1 MKFQS
6 KIIIASSLLFV
17 TVASLV
23 GYVQQQ
29 ATNSTF
35 QSQVETSVHELTKS
49 ISFTVTHELR
59 AKREL
64 VNSVTHS
71 LNIIDASNRQLAL
84 EAISTPSLTKS
95 FQAVG
100 IGYEHDGSLISND
113 GWIPEAGYDVRNR
126 PWYQEAS
133 HSNDI
138 VITRPYIDSS
148 TNQMIISVASSLVDK
163 SNQFIGNVV
172 FDVSLKPLAELINQ
186 TDLFGSGY
194 LFMMTN
200 DGTVISHPNNHYN
213 GHSFSEFVPG
223 VHLKQGVTELELN
236 GVKHLVSLKKIEGE
250 DWYIGAVIDE
260 QKVFADLTK
269 LSTDLLGLTGISLI
283 LVILSLYW
291 AIRYLFRPI
300 DDLNAALENIASGDA
315 DLTQRLKTD
324 TDTEFAK
331 LAHNFNHF
339 IANLQQQ
346 MLDSKSVS
354 TTLQNHAEMTQSAS
368 FETDHHINHQIAEL
382 NSLATAIEQ
391 MAAAA
396 QDTAEH
402 TQHAAQNATEA
413 DKNVLNGVDVVVQT
427 EQCIQRLSSNMA
439 KVSNQSDTL
448 IAATDS
454 IGSILD
460 VISEIANQTNLL
472 ALNATIESARAGQ
485 AGRGF
490 AVVADH
496 VRLLSLRTQEST
508 KEIHNKIQ
516 QLRSGTSLMAEAIL
530 VSEHDVTDAVECA
543 RQASTTLH
551 LVKENI
557 SNISEFTGQVATAT
571 EQQSLV
577 SFEVSKNTQKITKLG
592 QQVIAQTEKTNQHMN
607 TQLSEIAKQQRI
619 LERFKLQN
627 ETKAPQC

>member
-17 TVASLV
+17 SVASVV

-29 ATNSTF
+29 ATSSTF
-35 QSQVETSVHELTKS
+35 KNQIETSVNELTKS
-49 ISFTVTHELR
+49 ISFTVTHELN

-100 IGYEHDGSLISND
+100 IGYEYDGSLISND
-113 GWIPEAGYDVRNR
+113 GWVPDADYDVRSR

-133 HSNDI
+133 HSNEI
-138 VITRPYIDSS
+138 VITKPYIDSS
-148 TNQMIISVASSLVDK
+148 TNQMIISVSSSLVNK
-163 SNQFIGNVV
+163 SNQFIGNAV

-200 DGTVISHPNNHYN
+200 DGTVISHPNVSYN
-213 GHSFSEFVPG
+213 GHSFTEFVPG
-223 VHLKQGVTELELN
+223 VPLQQGVSEVELN
-236 GVKHLVSLKKIEGE
+236 GVKQLVSLKKVEGE
-250 DWYIGAVIDE
+250 DWYIGAIIDE
-260 QKVFADLTK
+260 QKVFADLTNLNINLLE
-269 LSTDLLGLTGISLI
+269 LSGFSLI
-283 LVILSLYW
+283 IAILSLYSV
-291 AIRYLFRPI
+291 IRYLFRPI
-300 DDLNAALENIASGDA
+300 NDLNGALENIASGNA

-324 TDTEFAK
+324 TDTEFAD
-331 LAHNFNHF
+331 LARNFNQF
-339 IANLQQQ
+339 VAALQQQ
-346 MLDSKSVS
+346 MLDSTKVS
-354 TTLQNHAEMTQSAS
+354 TTLRNHAEMTQSAS
-368 FETDHHINHQIAEL
+368 FETDNHISHQISEL

-391 MAAAA
+391 MATSA

-402 TQHAAQNATEA
+402 TQYTAQNASEA
-413 DKNVLNGVDVVVQT
+413 TKNVLEGVNIVDQT
-427 EQCIQRLSSNMA
+427 EQSIHRLSCNMT
-439 KVSNQSDTL
+439 KVSNQSDVL
-448 IAATDS
+448 VAATDS

-508 KEIHNKIQ
+508 KEIHEKIQ

-530 VSEHDVTDAVECA
+530 VSEHDVKDAVGCA

-551 LVKENI
+551 SVKENI
-557 SNISEFTGQVATAT
+557 GNISEFTAQIAAAT
-571 EQQSLV
+571 EEQSLM
-577 SFEVSKNTQKITKLG
+577 SFEVSRNTQQITKLG
-592 QQVIAQTEKTNQHMN
+592 QKVISQTEKTNRHMS
-607 TQLSEIAKQQRI
+607 TQLSEIAKHQHI
-619 LERFKLQN
+619 LDRFKLQD
-627 ETKAPQC
+627 